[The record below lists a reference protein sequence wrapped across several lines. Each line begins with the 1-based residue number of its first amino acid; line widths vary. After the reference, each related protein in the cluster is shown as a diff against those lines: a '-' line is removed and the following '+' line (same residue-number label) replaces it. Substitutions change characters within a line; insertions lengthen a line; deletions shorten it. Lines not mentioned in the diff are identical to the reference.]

1 MPHKILIVDDHLVVR
16 EGLKLL
22 VGLNADFVTIGE
34 AENGDEAVKLVEEL
48 NPDIILMDLYMPV
61 MTGLEAIKEI
71 SLKHPT
77 IPVIILTTYNEDKL
91 MAEGMEYGAKGYLLK
106 DTSPENLFRTLEAA
120 IRGDT
125 LINSDMM
132 ARIQAYRKVEE
143 KQRINPKIYLSQKE
157 IEVLEA
163 VARGAKSKEIAFDLN
178 ISERT
183 VKARLTD
190 IYNKLGVSSRAEA
203 AALAIQAGIISL
215 QD

>member
-1 MPHKILIVDDHLVVR
+1 MSHKILIVDDHLVVR

-22 VGLNADFVTIGE
+22 VDLNDDFETIGE
-34 AENGDEAVKLVEEL
+34 AENGKEAVKLAGEL
-48 NPDIILMDLYMPV
+48 TPDIILMDLYMPE

-71 SLKHPT
+71 KLKYPA

-106 DTSPENLFRTLEAA
+106 DTSPENLFRTLDAA

-132 ARIQAYRKVEE
+132 ARIQAYKKVEE
-143 KQRINPKIYLSQKE
+143 KQRINPKIYLSGKE

-163 VARGAKSKEIAFDLN
+163 VARGAKSKEIAIDLN

-203 AALAIQAGIISL
+203 AALAIRSGIISL
-215 QD
+215 HD

>member
-22 VGLNADFVTIGE
+22 VGLNADFETIGE
-34 AENGDEAVKLVEEL
+34 AENGDEAVKLVGEL

-132 ARIQAYRKVEE
+132 ARIQAYKKAEE

-215 QD
+215 

>member
-22 VGLNADFVTIGE
+22 VGLNPAFETVGE
-34 AENGDEAVKLVEEL
+34 AENGREAVELTGEL
-48 NPDIILMDLYMPV
+48 NPDVILMDLYMPV

-71 SLKHPT
+71 SEKHPT

-91 MAEGMEYGAKGYLLK
+91 MAEGMEFGAKGYLLK
-106 DTSPENLFRTLEAA
+106 DTSPENMFRTLDAA

-125 LINSDMM
+125 LISSEMM
-132 ARIQAYRKVEE
+132 NRIQAYKKEEE
-143 KQRINPKIYLSQKE
+143 KQRVNPKIYLSSKE
-157 IEVLEA
+157 IAVLEA
-163 VARGAKSKEIAFDLN
+163 VARGAKSKGIAIDLK

-203 AALAIQAGIISL
+203 AALAIQAGIITL

>member
-22 VGLNADFVTIGE
+22 VGLNPEFVTAGE
-34 AENGDEAVKLVEEL
+34 AENGREAVELAGEL
-48 NPDIILMDLYMPV
+48 NPDVILMDLYMPV

-71 SLKHPT
+71 SEKHPS

-106 DTSPENLFRTLEAA
+106 DTSPENMFRTLDAA

-125 LINSDMM
+125 LISSEMM
-132 ARIQAYRKVEE
+132 TRIQSYKKEEE
-143 KQRINPKIYLSQKE
+143 KQRVKPKIYLSSKE
-157 IEVLEA
+157 IDVLEA
-163 VARGAKSKEIAFDLN
+163 VARGAKSKEIAIDLK

-203 AALAIQAGIISL
+203 AALAIQTGIITL

>member
-22 VGLNADFVTIGE
+22 VGLNPDFVVAGE
-34 AENGDEAVKLVEEL
+34 AEDGREAVELTGEL
-48 NPDIILMDLYMPV
+48 NPDVILMDLYMPV
-61 MTGLEAIKEI
+61 MTGLDAIKEI
-71 SLKHPT
+71 SEKHPA

-91 MAEGMEYGAKGYLLK
+91 MAEGMEFGAKGYLLK
-106 DTSPENLFRTLEAA
+106 DTSPDNLFRTLDAA

-125 LINSDMM
+125 LINSEMM
-132 ARIQAYRKVEE
+132 TRIQAYKREEE
-143 KQRINPKIYLSQKE
+143 KQRVHPKIYLSRKE
-157 IEVLEA
+157 IDVLEA
-163 VARGAKSKEIAFDLN
+163 VARGAKSKEIAIDLK